1 MTGAETFWKLKNS
14 SSLKRRKLRWGDCNA
29 TKVQHSG
36 FSWSEDGSNQSLLHG
51 SVGLVP
57 PISLRMWQSPLG
69 KALKARDRKQ
79 YILRFFFY
87 FFLIIPSAKSSFQ
100 SLFQVRGRVEYAK
113 SSQVGKPAIY
123 SVPTLWLKTRHP
135 TTSGAIGQGR
145 RKPSYKIKK
154 NEFLE

>member
-1 MTGAETFWKLKNS
+1 MRRLQCNKSTTSRVQLIRRREQSVFIARIRRARASDLAANVTKPSRKS
-14 SSLKRRKLRWGDCNA
+14 SQS
-29 TKVQHSG
+29 Q
-36 FSWSEDGSNQSLLHG
+36 GSQTVNF
-51 SVGLVP
+51 
-57 PISLRMWQSPLG
+57 
-69 KALKARDRKQ
+69 A
-79 YILRFFFY
+79 FFI
-87 FFLIIPSAKSSFQ
+87 FLIIPSAKSSFQ

>member
-1 MTGAETFWKLKNS
+1 MRRLQCNKSTTSRVQLIRRREQSVFIARIRRARASDLAANVTKPSRKS
-14 SSLKRRKLRWGDCNA
+14 SQS
-29 TKVQHSG
+29 Q
-36 FSWSEDGSNQSLLHG
+36 GSQTVHF
-51 SVGLVP
+51 
-57 PISLRMWQSPLG
+57 
-69 KALKARDRKQ
+69 A
-79 YILRFFFY
+79 FFFY
-87 FFLIIPSAKSSFQ
+87 FFSIIPSAKSSFQ